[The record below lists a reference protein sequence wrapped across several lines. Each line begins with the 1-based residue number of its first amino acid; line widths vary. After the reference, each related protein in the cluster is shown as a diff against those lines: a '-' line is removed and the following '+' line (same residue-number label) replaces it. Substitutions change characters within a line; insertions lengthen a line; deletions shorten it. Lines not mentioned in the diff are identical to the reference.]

1 MTGISALESI
11 IYRKG
16 LGHWIK
22 YLKNPEEANEE
33 IVREALKVFG
43 KALSREKGVYLD
55 KDFSISREIR
65 REEIVLKILEEIP
78 YIKVKKKKVLGILP
92 STSIFMNPGY
102 EEFFHEKLGE
112 YGVNEIYSALRNL
125 ERRLSGGNREKVKAL
140 RREFERREGISR
152 KKKLAILTVTVLLIG
167 VSAAAGIYCLH
178 KRWEEKS
185 RTTTSTT
192 TPTTTIQ
199 TTPTTSP
206 TETSKT
212 APPPVVT
219 QATPITSPSKTSTTP
234 LSPTITKITTP
245 QTPPVDT
252 TTLKPN
258 LTTITTVIP
267 EKPEIYSVQ
276 LPEKLSTN
284 SFLPITVKADAD
296 KVLAEIIINE
306 IKKNVSLI
314 ERNGV
319 FVTEI
324 PVKEG
329 IYSVDKIYALKGDSW
344 VVKEVD
350 KVYEVFDKPII
361 EEVNFKKEFK
371 PGEIAVISVR
381 ATDTSGIKAI
391 ELLLKVYGEL
401 NKFYANY
408 ENGLYVFRIPLKRE
422 SKYNFSI
429 NVYDVFGQVAK
440 YSGSFSAFDKP
451 SINSINI
458 EKDVESGIVKV
469 LVNASDFSGIE
480 KALIEI
486 SGKNASMIKL
496 PNGLYAYNVS
506 MGEDPA
512 TLPIKVYVLDPY
524 KQASSASGEIN
535 WLLKDAYTYWAV
547 KQGVPSS
554 KAKEFYAEYEE
565 LVKHLYPGNREE
577 LIAPL
582 HVYDLN
588 ASLLNRVKQKIYA
601 DELVKDKL
609 RVFLEVS
616 KALYGLHE
624 KSLNDVSIDYLGD
637 LTNYLKANPLNV
649 FDKITIWNVLN
660 VSERTPIVITGLS
673 KKYWLKGHDTYILTY
688 LVEKTPE
695 STKYPYVLW
704 ALSSQAGEIARLISK
719 KHPAVL
725 FAVKG
730 DIDNFSLTDTYGTN
744 YSYIQ
749 LVNIRLNQ
757 ILRNYKNGLWLI
769 GVEPSEILKK
779 SGDKLTSDL
788 WMKQVVMPFS
798 IISGDALKGDRLPYI
813 YPELAENFPQKAV
826 LLVFRDNLEA
836 IDKFSKIIN
845 DYLNGKLTWV
855 NKWGEKWDVET
866 WSKKRIETI
875 SRYNKEA
882 GRDWQALYEKGS
894 EMAKMGAK
902 IIFGNFGNPGVVK
915 KYGISPIKM
924 EEFRVSQKI
933 ITGATV
939 GVPIFANT
947 VKDSRRLYHGMSSIA
962 LTVGDYE
969 LLKNIDPSPLFLDP
983 ITKVLLYKPTRKN
996 ANYIDYPVGREE
1008 PAIVLWRMSYP
1019 VIGVQKSNSEWVVIY
1034 KLSS

>member
-1 MTGISALESI
+1 M
-11 IYRKG
+11 
-16 LGHWIK
+16 
-22 YLKNPEEANEE
+22 
-33 IVREALKVFG
+33 
-43 KALSREKGVYLD
+43 
-55 KDFSISREIR
+55 
-65 REEIVLKILEEIP
+65 
-78 YIKVKKKKVLGILP
+78 
-92 STSIFMNPGY
+92 
-102 EEFFHEKLGE
+102 
-112 YGVNEIYSALRNL
+112 
-125 ERRLSGGNREKVKAL
+125 
-140 RREFERREGISR
+140 
-152 KKKLAILTVTVLLIG
+152 
-167 VSAAAGIYCLH
+167 
-178 KRWEEKS
+178 
-185 RTTTSTT
+185 
-192 TPTTTIQ
+192 
-199 TTPTTSP
+199 
-206 TETSKT
+206 
-212 APPPVVT
+212 
-219 QATPITSPSKTSTTP
+219 
-234 LSPTITKITTP
+234 
-245 QTPPVDT
+245 
-252 TTLKPN
+252 
-258 LTTITTVIP
+258 
-267 EKPEIYSVQ
+267 
-276 LPEKLSTN
+276 
-284 SFLPITVKADAD
+284 KADAD

-429 NVYDVFGQVAK
+429 NVYDVFSQVAK

-588 ASLLNRVKQKIYA
+588 ASLLNTVKQKIYA

-624 KSLNDVSIDYLGD
+624 KSLNDVSIDYLGN

-649 FDKITIWNVLN
+649 FDKTVIWNVLN

-688 LVEKTPE
+688 LVNKTPE

-719 KHPAVL
+719 
-725 FAVKG
+725 
-730 DIDNFSLTDTYGTN
+730 N
-744 YSYIQ
+744 IQ
-749 LVNIRLNQ
+749 LCC
-757 ILRNYKNGLWLI
+757 LR
-769 GVEPSEILKK
+769 
-779 SGDKLTSDL
+779 
-788 WMKQVVMPFS
+788 
-798 IISGDALKGDRLPYI
+798 
-813 YPELAENFPQKAV
+813 
-826 LLVFRDNLEA
+826 
-836 IDKFSKIIN
+836 
-845 DYLNGKLTWV
+845 
-855 NKWGEKWDVET
+855 
-866 WSKKRIETI
+866 
-875 SRYNKEA
+875 
-882 GRDWQALYEKGS
+882 
-894 EMAKMGAK
+894 
-902 IIFGNFGNPGVVK
+902 
-915 KYGISPIKM
+915 
-924 EEFRVSQKI
+924 
-933 ITGATV
+933 
-939 GVPIFANT
+939 
-947 VKDSRRLYHGMSSIA
+947 
-962 LTVGDYE
+962 
-969 LLKNIDPSPLFLDP
+969 
-983 ITKVLLYKPTRKN
+983 
-996 ANYIDYPVGREE
+996 
-1008 PAIVLWRMSYP
+1008 
-1019 VIGVQKSNSEWVVIY
+1019 
-1034 KLSS
+1034 